1 MVSLE
6 VASQRPTAVAH
17 VMPIAAPAAT
27 GPLAIAWNH
36 IQIQLI
42 DRLGADGLAIARQL
56 AMTTYRSEVD
66 FDERFGRSVEPDD
79 GSAAIQP
86 PAVAR
91 VDDSPAS
98 RCDDT
103 PDPGLRIGRPELLHS
118 RPLARAEANLALGL
132 EDVRDPPLGG
142 DRKSVV

>member
-79 GSAAIQP
+79 GSA
-86 PAVAR
+86 
-91 VDDSPAS
+91 
-98 RCDDT
+98 
-103 PDPGLRIGRPELLHS
+103 LLHQARWRS
-118 RPLARAEANLALGL
+118 RQINNCPR
-132 EDVRDPPLGG
+132 
-142 DRKSVV
+142 